1 MYRLSKTIYT
11 KGGDFSFKLWHCS
24 GRNFLGDFFGLREHL
39 TYVSFKLA
47 FTVCLL
53 HGMENGNLFVK
64 EKIKMEI
71 DSPSIAKLE
80 FLIRK
85 VTYFN

>member
-1 MYRLSKTIYT
+1 M
-11 KGGDFSFKLWHCS
+11 
-24 GRNFLGDFFGLREHL
+24 REHL
-39 TYVSFKLA
+39 TYVSFKLV

-85 VTYFN
+85 VTYFISFVKWPLHRALKRNVI